1 MDVFWLWRSRGRA
14 VDGRM
19 ATQARDCDRGPSD
32 EADGSA
38 YLSVEVGGGGRVV
51 DLCLAVCDQ

>member
-1 MDVFWLWRSRGRA
+1 VSA

-19 ATQARDCDRGPSD
+19 ATQGRDGDREPSD
-32 EADGSA
+32 EGDGSA